1 MKVYKQITSILSSEA
16 TQKDINKYPSYYQHQ
31 NTQWISQHA
40 NQLLSKYPNTNLVD
54 IVNLCKDIVS
64 MKSCR
69 HPKKTVIYDSERV
82 KSMRKRKRV
91 KKYYNIT
98 KEELILALQ
107 NKQGENPEIPQSQPQ
122 PQQADGKTPFFKK

>member
-1 MKVYKQITSILSSEA
+1 MDFSTCKPVK
-16 TQKDINKYPSYYQHQ
+16 
-31 NTQWISQHA
+31 
-40 NQLLSKYPNTNLVD
+40 QLLSKYPNTNLVD
-54 IVNLCKDIVS
+54 IVNLCKDVVS
-64 MKSCR
+64 IKSCR

-107 NKQGENPEIPQSQPQ
+107 NKQGETQKYHNHNHNKQMVKHLSLKNK
-122 PQQADGKTPFFKK
+122 QQQQK